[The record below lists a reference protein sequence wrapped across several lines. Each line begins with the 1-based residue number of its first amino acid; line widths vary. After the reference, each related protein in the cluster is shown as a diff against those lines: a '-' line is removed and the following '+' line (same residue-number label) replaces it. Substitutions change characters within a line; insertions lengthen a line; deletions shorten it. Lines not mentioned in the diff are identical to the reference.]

1 MRVLPLQPKLLD
13 AVFRRKKMNLFK
25 MLQTLGT
32 RFIASCNGDDTKP
45 NNLID
50 DFLNLEDE
58 KPNIWWFL

>member
-1 MRVLPLQPKLLD
+1 
-13 AVFRRKKMNLFK
+13 MNLFK